1 MNIFYVIGLVLG
13 FGGVIAGY
21 LLDEGTLS
29 ALLKIPA
36 FLIVFGGTFG
46 FAFMAN
52 PKSRFKLL
60 PGALKLVLFYKRR
73 NYSVLVD
80 QLYDY
85 ANTARRE
92 GLLAMEVEASKT
104 EDSFIQTGLT
114 LLADCVK
121 PEFLQDV
128 LGSQIDAKEHDY
140 EEAAAVFE
148 GMGGA
153 APTMGVLGT
162 VMGMVSILRD
172 MSDMDSLG
180 GKIASAFIAT
190 MLGVGTANLLWLPL
204 ATHIKAIAAQEREYR
219 EVIID
224 GLLLIQDGM
233 PPKRL
238 QEKLYARIG
247 SKVKGDGKETDDGT
261 RKEKGKKK

>member
-1 MNIFYVIGLVLG
+1 
-13 FGGVIAGY
+13 
-21 LLDEGTLS
+21 
-29 ALLKIPA
+29 
-36 FLIVFGGTFG
+36 
-46 FAFMAN
+46 
-52 PKSRFKLL
+52 
-60 PGALKLVLFYKRR
+60 
-73 NYSVLVD
+73 VD
-80 QLYDY
+80 QLYDL

-92 GLLAMEVEASKT
+92 GLLAMEVEASKI
-104 EDSFIQTGLT
+104 EDPFTQTGLT

-121 PEFLQDV
+121 PEYLQDV
-128 LGSQIDAKEHDY
+128 LESQIDAKDHEY

-153 APTMGVLGT
+153 GPAMGVLGT
-162 VMGMVSILRD
+162 VMGMISILRD

-190 MLGVGTANLLWLPL
+190 MLGVGSANLLFLPL
-204 ATHIKAIAAQEREYR
+204 AAHIKAIAAQEREYR

-247 SKVKGDGKETDDGT
+247 GKIKDAD
-261 RKEKGKKK
+261 KEKSIEKES